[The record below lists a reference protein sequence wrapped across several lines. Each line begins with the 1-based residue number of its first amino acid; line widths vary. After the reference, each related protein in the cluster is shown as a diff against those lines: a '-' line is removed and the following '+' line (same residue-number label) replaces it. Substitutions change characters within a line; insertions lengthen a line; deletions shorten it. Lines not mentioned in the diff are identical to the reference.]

1 MSSVKVAV
9 RVRPFNSR
17 EISMNS
23 ECIIQMNGTMTKIID
38 PVRFSGYILCKITN
52 QETRKDKVYHFDYS
66 YWSHDGFDTDPT
78 TGYMTAKPGSNYTE
92 QTHVFKDMVS
102 GYFQQII

>member
-1 MSSVKVAV
+1 M
-9 RVRPFNSR
+9 
-17 EISMNS
+17 I
-23 ECIIQMNGTMTKIID
+23 
-38 PVRFSGYILCKITN
+38 

-102 GYFQQII
+102 GWIFLANKFNFD

>member
-38 PVRFSGYILCKITN
+38 PVRFSGYIIFKIIN
-52 QETRKDKVYHFDYS
+52 
-66 YWSHDGFDTDPT
+66 
-78 TGYMTAKPGSNYTE
+78 
-92 QTHVFKDMVS
+92 
-102 GYFQQII
+102 